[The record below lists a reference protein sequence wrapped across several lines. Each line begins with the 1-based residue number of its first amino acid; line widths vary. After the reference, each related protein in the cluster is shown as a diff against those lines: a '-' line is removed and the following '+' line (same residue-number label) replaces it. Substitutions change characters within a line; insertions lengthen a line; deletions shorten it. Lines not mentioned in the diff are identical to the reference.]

1 MFLSAIQPYVVAII
15 IVLIVLQYAFALFCL
30 LKLAY
35 FDVSRRDYILWN
47 LFILIGVFV
56 GGIAFL
62 VYYYK
67 HPEKLIPKTPTEK
80 IEDAPTEQ
88 AKAEQAET
96 EDAPHKEEEQKSEP
110 EQEGE
115 QE

>member
-47 LFILIGVFV
+47 LFILLGVFV
-56 GGIAFL
+56 GGIVFL

-80 IEDAPTEQ
+80 IEDAP
-88 AKAEQAET
+88 AEET
-96 EDAPHKEEEQKSEP
+96 EAEKTEAEETPVEQHDEDAQENN
-110 EQEGE
+110 EQE
-115 QE
+115 

>member
-80 IEDAPTEQ
+80 IEDAPS
-88 AKAEQAET
+88 EQAET
-96 EDAPHKEEEQKSEP
+96 EQAEAEEAPQQEQTTEP

>member
-1 MFLSAIQPYVVAII
+1 MFLSALQSYVAAII

-47 LFILIGVFV
+47 IFILLGVFV
-56 GGIAFL
+56 GGITFL

-67 HPEKLIPKTPTEK
+67 HPEKLIPKVPSEK
-80 IEDAPTEQ
+80 IEDAPTEPSDE
-88 AKAEQAET
+88 AASDNAGEAEQS
-96 EDAPHKEEEQKSEP
+96 DDP
-110 EQEGE
+110 EQSDDKTE
-115 QE
+115 

>member
-47 LFILIGVFV
+47 LFILIGIFV

-62 VYYYK
+62 AYYYK

-80 IEDAPTEQ
+80 IEDAPIEQTETEEPTVEQ
-88 AKAEQAET
+88 A
-96 EDAPHKEEEQKSEP
+96 PEEQCEETAQENN
-110 EQEGE
+110 EQE
-115 QE
+115 

>member
-47 LFILIGVFV
+47 LFILIGIFV
-56 GGIAFL
+56 GGITFL

-88 AKAEQAET
+88 TET
-96 EDAPHKEEEQKSEP
+96 EQSEAEEEPKNEQEQNSEP
-110 EQEGE
+110 EQENE
-115 QE
+115 EK

>member
-47 LFILIGVFV
+47 LFILIGIFV
-56 GGIAFL
+56 GGITFL

-88 AKAEQAET
+88 TEAEE
-96 EDAPHKEEEQKSEP
+96 APQKEEEQKPEP
-110 EQEGE
+110 EQADEE
-115 QE
+115 K